1 MRTLFILNQPVPISD
16 SLEAYNTYHRRFR
29 READQAQA
37 RFYQL
42 YQQNTSLD
50 DVIRNGP
57 AQMRQSISAGIDAC
71 VKILVE
77 HNILSIDSERF
88 EERYPE
94 IRDIWCEPYLK
105 LYDRYAEI
113 ALNQEELDRYRVA
126 RRENRARW
134 SGGGFG
140 LSGALK
146 GAATAGAL
154 NLVSGAG
161 HMVFN
166 GMGKIV
172 STLSASAEKS
182 RIFDAPETYASLAE
196 GVWKA
201 AFYLHYALL
210 DCLAQT
216 SADPIP
222 ASGVISPEAEKNAAA
237 ILNNAKQMT
246 DIEQCRSAMVQSIR
260 ENPYQEEWYCFAL
273 QQFGDPDR
281 TLEDAANYFG
291 ITTIRAEKRRML
303 DEFARTLPLGTEEQ
317 AQSAAQQVLQFKERL
332 HCIDDSQYSRAI
344 TQAVERF
351 DEQYRTV
358 DGTVLPS
365 REAADAARDELAAI
379 TEIEQAVDFSDPSS
393 IAQAEEQLRTYSSS
407 TAQQH
412 RDSLHQKWVEL
423 DNQLRMVST
432 LLPGGKSIRCKTYQ
446 QAEWLRTKVEDLK
459 QQLDACGEGQTAEAP
474 LNELKSAISGSN
486 LPSALAEC
494 YQREIDSRLAEI
506 DRVARTVLGKE
517 YPTREAAQKAEQ
529 EYQKIE
535 ADLQTGKPRKNGDV
549 FRRRIQEA
557 DFSDMVREQLLDKLF
572 QAENAP
578 ELKAAKI
585 FSTFSAATLLVIVIG
600 SYFFTLSGT
609 AEYANRNVM
618 IHGIS
623 LLIRK
628 VEIVEDM
635 GFIDGFKNGLL
646 VFGQSVCV
654 CFLEGLADYL
664 DGFRFGL
671 IGNVVWTFLG
681 LLAIM
686 VKEIL
691 LLLARYLVTLFVVF
705 FQKASFPYY
714 IGYVIGTAIP
724 FAVSQL
730 SFDEDK
736 QEENVRRIKGWTV
749 KKIVLVAVIILFA
762 LTITVYFVL
771 TEL

>member
-1 MRTLFILNQPVPISD
+1 MRTLFILNRPVPISD
-16 SLEAYNTYHRRFR
+16 SLEAYNKYHRRFR

-57 AQMRQSISAGIDAC
+57 AQMRQSVSNGIDAC
-71 VKILVE
+71 VKILIE
-77 HNILSIDSERF
+77 RNILSIDSKRF

-126 RRENRARW
+126 RRGNRARW

-166 GMGKIV
+166 GMGKIA
-172 STLSASAEKS
+172 SSLSASAEKS
-182 RIFDAPETYASLAE
+182 RIFDDPGTYASLAE
-196 GVWKA
+196 GVWKG

-216 SADPIP
+216 GADPVP
-222 ASGVISPEAEKNAAA
+222 ASGVISSEAEKNAAA

-260 ENPYQEEWYCFAL
+260 ENPYQEEWYRFAL
-273 QQFGDPDR
+273 QRFGDPDQ

-379 TEIEQAVDFSDPSS
+379 AKIEQAVDFSDPSS
-393 IAQAEEQLRTYSSS
+393 IAQAEEQLCAYSSP

-412 RDSLHQKWVEL
+412 RDSLHQKWIEL
-423 DNQLRMVST
+423 DSQLRTVST
-432 LLPGGKSIRCKTYQ
+432 LLPSGKSIRCKTYQ
-446 QAEWLRTKVEDLK
+446 QAEWLRPKVEELK
-459 QQLDACGEGQTAEAP
+459 RQLDACGEGQSAEIP
-474 LNELKSAISGSN
+474 LSELKDTIDGN
-486 LPSALAEC
+486 GLPSALIEC
-494 YQREIDSRLAEI
+494 YQEEIDGRLAEI

-517 YPTREAAQKAEQ
+517 YPTREAAQAAEYT
-529 EYQKIE
+529 YQQIE
-535 ADLQTGKPRKNGDV
+535 RDLQTGQPRKHGEE
-549 FRRRIQEA
+549 FRRRIQNA
-557 DFSDMVREQLLDKLF
+557 DFSDTVKQQLMDKLF
-572 QAENAP
+572 QAENAK
-578 ELKAAKI
+578 ELKAVKILSI
-585 FSTFSAATLLVIVIG
+585 FSATVILAIVIG

-609 AEYANRNVM
+609 TEYANRSVV
-618 IHGIS
+618 IRGIP

-628 VEIVEDM
+628 IELVEDL

-646 VFGQSVCV
+646 IFGQSVWI

-671 IGNVVWTFLG
+671 IGNVVWAFLG
-681 LLAIM
+681 LFA
-686 VKEIL
+686 VTFKEIL
-691 LLLARYLVTLFVVF
+691 VLLARYFVTLFVAF
-705 FQKASFPYY
+705 FQKAALPYY
-714 IGYVIGTAIP
+714 IGYMIGAAIP
-724 FAVSQL
+724 LAVSQL

-736 QEENVRRIKGWTV
+736 QEENVRRIKGWTI
-749 KKIVLVAVIILFA
+749 KKIGIAVFVVVLSISIS
-762 LTITVYFVL
+762 VYFVL
-771 TEL
+771 HT